1 MVVYHRL
8 YLRRLSLR
16 VLLSSSLLRQIP
28 KSLNPCPFCFVV
40 GCWGSTSF
48 RSWSGLV
55 WFGLDFSPSH
65 PSSLLP
71 RFVNPL
77 FHFFFFSYCGGGG
90 IGGMNICLNM
100 YIPIFLS
107 ISHFVSSF
115 SFSVIFFRFCL
126 FVCFFGIKFMSI
138 CFFGQFPSSKH
149 PGKKVLS
156 SSLFTLLSI
165 LRLASLRQNHCHS
178 RSRSSRPVQ

>member
-1 MVVYHRL
+1 M
-8 YLRRLSLR
+8 
-16 VLLSSSLLRQIP
+16 
-28 KSLNPCPFCFVV
+28 
-40 GCWGSTSF
+40 
-48 RSWSGLV
+48 V
-55 WFGLDFSPSH
+55 WFGFLSLPPFLP
-65 PSSLLP
+65 PSSP
-71 RFVNPL
+71 RESSISFL
-77 FHFFFFSYCGGGG
+77 FFSYCGGGG

-178 RSRSSRPVQ
+178 RSRLSRSITQHINRQHINHQQKQ